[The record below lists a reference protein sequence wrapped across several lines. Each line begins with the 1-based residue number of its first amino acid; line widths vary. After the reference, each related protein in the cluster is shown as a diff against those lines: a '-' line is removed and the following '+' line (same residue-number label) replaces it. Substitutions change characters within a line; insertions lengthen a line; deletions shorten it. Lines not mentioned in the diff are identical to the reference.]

1 MNQHIFA
8 ALVYLCAR
16 LWAPTNQSSVLSQS
30 DGSTETLSVMDMD
43 EPGEPR
49 HPPASDNLEAIADTD
64 PTMSEVPE
72 TQATSSPRRLPSSAG
87 SDPGPDPE
95 ELDPQCRSLSM
106 DSAYGTL
113 SPESL
118 RRELQPQPD
127 QSEGEEEEEGELLA
141 AAKGEEDEEEE
152 EDSTSL
158 GSQQSV
164 VQSSKPRRWPRVQPR
179 LHLSRSE
186 DNLLQHFHGENSAS
200 HARWLGPG
208 TQGESRPRDTDLT
221 LAHSRSLS
229 ELGRNCLEPL
239 ASDLHPSGEAPN
251 GSVTAAAPSTV
262 GDGHGRAAPAKEAQT
277 CCSDGEAARNEPAAA
292 ESRSGEA
299 SPRNRKSPAQQ
310 HKKLTLA
317 QLYRIRTTLVLNST
331 LTAS

>member
-1 MNQHIFA
+1 MDVDEAGEHRDPSANRNVVEETA
-8 ALVYLCAR
+8 DKE
-16 LWAPTNQSSVLSQS
+16 PTL
-30 DGSTETLSVMDMD
+30 
-43 EPGEPR
+43 
-49 HPPASDNLEAIADTD
+49 
-64 PTMSEVPE
+64 SEVPH
-72 TQATSSPRRLPSSAG
+72 TQATSSPRRLPSSVA
-87 SDPGPDPE
+87 SDPGPEPE

-127 QSEGEEEEEGELLA
+127 QSDGEEQEGEGCELQE
-141 AAKGEEDEEEE
+141 AAKEEEDEEEE

-186 DNLLQHFHGENSAS
+186 DNLLQHFHGKNCAS
-200 HARWLGPG
+200 RRTRSLNPE
-208 TQGESRPRDTDLT
+208 TQGESRPRDTDHT

-229 ELGRNCLEPL
+229 ELGQNCLEL
-239 ASDLHPSGEAPN
+239 FTGDLHQSGDR
-251 GSVTAAAPSTV
+251 SVTAATPSTAEAGRGHPAPSE
-262 GDGHGRAAPAKEAQT
+262 EAQN
-277 CCSDGEAARNEPAAA
+277 CYSDGEVAPSAGEDVRNQPTAGDG
-292 ESRSGEA
+292 RSGEA
-299 SPRNRKSPAQQ
+299 SPKTRKSPPQQ

>member
-1 MNQHIFA
+1 
-8 ALVYLCAR
+8 
-16 LWAPTNQSSVLSQS
+16 
-30 DGSTETLSVMDMD
+30 MD
-43 EPGEPR
+43 EPGDR
-49 HPPASDNLEAIADTD
+49 RDSQNLEESPGKE
-64 PTMSEVPE
+64 PTQTP
-72 TQATSSPRRLPSSAG
+72 AASSPRRLPSSAD
-87 SDPGPDPE
+87 SDPGPDQE
-95 ELDPQCRSLSM
+95 ELDPQSRSLSM

-127 QSEGEEEEEGELLA
+127 QSEGEEEEEEGELQGA
-141 AAKGEEDEEEE
+141 EEEEE

-164 VQSSKPRRWPRVQPR
+164 VQSSRPRRWPRVQPR

-186 DNLLQHFHGENSAS
+186 DNLLQHFHGQPSAALAHS
-200 HARWLGPG
+200 LCPE
-208 TQGESRPRDTDLT
+208 TPGESAPRDLDST

-229 ELGRNCLEPL
+229 ELGQNCL
-239 ASDLHPSGEAPN
+239 DLDRP
-251 GSVTAAAPSTV
+251 
-262 GDGHGRAAPAKEAQT
+262 GDGSPVPADASCGTEASEESRNY
-277 CCSDGEAARNEPAAA
+277 CSDGEVVPPAGEEGSSQPEVAGGC
-292 ESRSGEA
+292 SGET
-299 SPRNRKSPAQQ
+299 PPKDRKSPAQQ

>member
-1 MNQHIFA
+1 
-8 ALVYLCAR
+8 
-16 LWAPTNQSSVLSQS
+16 
-30 DGSTETLSVMDMD
+30 MDMD
-43 EPGEPR
+43 EPGGHREP
-49 HPPASDNLEAIADTD
+49 SDDTNLEESADKD
-64 PTMSEVPE
+64 PMLSEVPQ
-72 TQATSSPRRLPSSAG
+72 TQATSSPRRLPSSVG
-87 SDPGPDPE
+87 SEPGPDPE

-127 QSEGEEEEEGELLA
+127 QSEGEEEEEEEELQEA
-141 AAKGEEDEEEE
+141 ALEEEEEEEE

-164 VQSSKPRRWPRVQPR
+164 VQSSKPRRWPRVQSR
-179 LHLSRSE
+179 LHVSRSE
-186 DNLLQHFHGENSAS
+186 DNLLQHFHGQNSTAHTRS
-200 HARWLGPG
+200 LHPES
-208 TQGESRPRDTDLT
+208 QGESGPRDTDCA

-229 ELGRNCLEPL
+229 ELGQSCLEL
-239 ASDLHPSGEAPN
+239 LSSDIDQSGDQSGDLSCRGVRADTPSTEEAEAESRAEAPE
-251 GSVTAAAPSTV
+251 
-262 GDGHGRAAPAKEAQT
+262 EAQN
-277 CCSDGEAARNEPAAA
+277 CCSDGEEAPSAGVDVRNQPTDGEG
-292 ESRSGEA
+292 RSGEA
-299 SPRNRKSPAQQ
+299 SPKSRKSPAQQ